1 MANSKNGVDY
11 MSAPKNYAELFEVYY
26 AYVVNLVN
34 RMGIKDSLKEDVA
47 SEILTRFY
55 ERDFLAQFDPTLVFI
70 YAGEERPARFKSF
83 LSKFVLA
90 YVRGHY
96 DKQQRQS
103 QREVLICDLPISAD
117 GAESKGSTAAGLR
130 WVEVFGEVEPSHED
144 DVLDQLEEEALV
156 QGLRAYL
163 ATVPRRSKYDN
174 CDLVML
180 FDEVMLQIRVYGEP
194 NIAQLK
200 DIFHVS
206 STAMHTWMWW
216 LKENLA
222 EATGR
227 PVPAKRPR
235 TTRTSS

>member
-1 MANSKNGVDY
+1 MAQTNGGTDF
-11 MSAPKNYAELFEVYY
+11 MSAPKDYAELFKVYY
-26 AYVVNLVN
+26 VYVVHLVN
-34 RMGIKDSLKEDVA
+34 RMGIDEFSKEDVA

-55 ERDFLAQFDPTLVFI
+55 ERDFLSKFDPTLTFQ

-96 DKQQRQS
+96 DKQQRQRS
-103 QREVLICDLPISAD
+103 REVLLCDTRIGGGSAGEATSD
-117 GAESKGSTAAGLR
+117 QGVP
-130 WVEVFGEVEPSHED
+130 WVELFGDTEEGPEES
-144 DVLDQLEEEALV
+144 VLCQLEEEAVV

-180 FDEVMLQIRVYGEP
+180 FDEVMLQIRVYGEI
-194 NIAQLK
+194 NIKKLK
-200 DIFHVS
+200 DIFGVS
-206 STAMHTWMWW
+206 CTSMHLWVWW

-222 EATGR
+222 QATDR
-227 PVPAKRPR
+227 QVPAKRPHN
-235 TTRTSS
+235 TKPKP